1 MTDQLASQGAWA
13 AIAPWAT
20 GLALALSLVATF
32 AAWTVAAATTLR
44 TKPKWSAW
52 GKHIMVS
59 LVSEYCANS
68 CYALALDSTYYEDV
82 YELALPPPQHLPRL
96 VGG

>member
-1 MTDQLASQGAWA
+1 MADQLASQGAWA

-32 AAWTVAAATTLR
+32 AAWTVAAATTL
-44 TKPKWSAW
+44 KPSATWSAW

-59 LVSEYCANS
+59 EPFEGVA
-68 CYALALDSTYYEDV
+68 
-82 YELALPPPQHLPRL
+82 
-96 VGG
+96 